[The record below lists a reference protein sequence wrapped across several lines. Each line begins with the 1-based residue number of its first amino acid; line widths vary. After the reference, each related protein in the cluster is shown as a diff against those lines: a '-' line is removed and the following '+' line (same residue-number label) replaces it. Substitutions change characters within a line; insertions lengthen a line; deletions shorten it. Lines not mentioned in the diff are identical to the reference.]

1 MKVDSMPGL
10 KIVFGKNSVTQL
22 VLDRMANRKCEKG
35 EHKICE
41 VASA

>member
-1 MKVDSMPGL
+1 MPEL
-10 KIVFGKNSVTQL
+10 KILFGKNSVMQL
-22 VLDRMANRKCEKG
+22 VLDRMASRKCEKG